1 MIRKIISGGQT
12 GADRAAL
19 DAAIKL
25 SIPHGGWIPK
35 GRLTEAG
42 PLSDEYSLTEMPS
55 SSYPLRTEQNVI
67 DSSGTLIISH
77 GRISEGSD
85 YTRKM
90 AIKHQRPWLHI
101 DLNQTPAF
109 KAANIIRLWLDE
121 NQIEIL
127 NVAGPRASKDAKIYS
142 AVLKLIESV
151 YYLEMMNTD
160 RPRVAGF
167 EGRHR
172 GTPDPP
178 PKTVQE
184 AVQRLADELPL
195 KQKTTIANM
204 AEDELMNLNAFL
216 GRYILDQFGLWSG
229 NEELV
234 ESCLAIA
241 DYPLHNEDDAAAV
254 IIKEFWHQL
263 RQTHRLRIIK

>member
-25 SIPHGGWIPK
+25 SIPHGGWIPR

-42 PLSDEYSLTEMPS
+42 PLPDEYNLTEMPS

-67 DSSGTLIISH
+67 DSGGTLIISH
-77 GRISEGSD
+77 GRLSEGSD

-101 DLNQTPAF
+101 DLNQAPAF
-109 KAANIIRLWLDE
+109 KAATMIRSWLNE

-142 AVLKLIESV
+142 VVLKLIESV

-160 RPRVAGF
+160 QPHGAGYK
-167 EGRHR
+167 GSHR
-172 GTPDPP
+172 SKQDPP

-184 AVQRLADELPL
+184 AIQKLIHDLSL
-195 KQKTTIANM
+195 KEKTTIANM
-204 AEDELMNLNAFL
+204 TEDELINLNAIL
-216 GRYILDQFGLWSG
+216 GRYILDKFGLWSG

-234 ESCLAIA
+234 ESCLAFA
-241 DYPLHNEDDAAAV
+241 DYPLHSEDDAAAV
-254 IIKEFWHQL
+254 IINELWHQL
-263 RQTHRLRIIK
+263 RQTHRLRIVK

>member
-1 MIRKIISGGQT
+1 MIGKIISGGQT
-12 GADRAAL
+12 GADQAAL

-25 SIPHGGWIPK
+25 GIPHGGWIPK

-42 PLSDEYSLTEMPS
+42 PLADEYNLTEMPS

-77 GRISEGSD
+77 GPLSEGSD

-90 AIKHQRPWLHI
+90 AIKHRRPWLHI

-109 KAANIIRLWLDE
+109 KAATLIRSWLDQ

-127 NVAGPRASKDAKIYS
+127 NVAGPRASKDAAIYS
-142 AVLKLIESV
+142 TVLKLIESV
-151 YYLEMMNTD
+151 YYLEMMNTS
-160 RPRVAGF
+160 RQHASVY
-167 EGRHR
+167 EGRQP
-172 GTPDPP
+172 GTPEPP

-184 AVQRLADELPL
+184 AIQKLMNELPL

-204 AEDELMNLNAFL
+204 AEDELMHLNTLL
-216 GRYILDQFGLWSG
+216 GRYILDKFGLWSG

-234 ESCLAIA
+234 ESCSAFA
-241 DYPLHNEDDAAAV
+241 DYPLHNEDDAAAI
-254 IIKEFWHQL
+254 IIKELWHQL